1 MGYAGGSDGPVQ
13 NPDQNAGYL
22 DERHKEY
29 QEQARKAHL
38 ADRTHPTWWE
48 RLLRRLRHRS
58 PESED

>member
-22 DERHKEY
+22 DERHKDY

-38 ADRTHPTWWE
+38 ADQAHPTWWQ
-48 RLLRRLRHRS
+48 RLIRGLKRET
-58 PESED
+58 PTSED